1 MKIDIDYA
9 RILIQYGQRLLEKD
23 KNHIEQVVSD
33 LSGIQYD
40 PNPILHLN
48 HYLVLWSRIP
58 GFKVIDYDRLAYQ
71 EGKLVEANLF
81 KRNLFIVPSSEI
93 EMYNAATKRI
103 VRWGRSREQDEYELN
118 SMPEEAEVERI
129 RQAFK
134 KIHAGTLN
142 ELWEYLGVTEEW
154 NAYREGR
161 KQGQLNNYS
170 PVFRTFFSMR
180 MTNQIIISNR
190 LPGTFRQ
197 PVFSLREDIQ
207 ANTVELHASCGT
219 EAMEFS
225 LFKLICSFGITD
237 AVHMKAITG
246 FGKEEINAAL
256 SSLLTKEQIMEI
268 KVEGMKK
275 TYVAAKKQI
284 DSLERQKLGGKN
296 EVTLLSP
303 MEGIIRDKRWLNTFF
318 DYSFHFEYFKKKGMK
333 WPLSILSNNE
343 MVGFVDCSMDRK
355 RKRMQVKE
363 INLQKEQMVDMDLLF
378 DSLCSLARL
387 HDADELFITGEKY
400 IKYS

>member
-1 MKIDIDYA
+1 MQIDIFYVKL
-9 RILIQYGQRLLEKD
+9 LIQYGQRLLEKD
-23 KNHIEQVVSD
+23 RNHIEQVVSD

-71 EGKLVEANLF
+71 ESKLVEANFF
-81 KRNLFIVPSSEI
+81 KRNLFVVPSSEI

-103 VRWGRSREQDEYELN
+103 VRWGKSREQTEYELN
-118 SMPEEAEVERI
+118 SMPEKAEVERI

-134 KIHAGTLN
+134 EIHAGTLN
-142 ELWEYLGVTEEW
+142 ELWEHLGVTEEW
-154 NAYREGR
+154 NTYRKNR
-161 KQGQLNNYS
+161 KQGQLSDYS

-207 ANTVELHASCGT
+207 TNTDKLYEICGK
-219 EAMEFS
+219 EAIEFI
-225 LFKLICSFGITD
+225 LFKLMCSFGITD

-246 FGKEEINAAL
+246 FEKEEITTAL
-256 SSLLTKEQIMEI
+256 SSLLMKEQIVEI

-284 DSLERQKLGGKN
+284 DYLERRKLGGKN

-318 DYSFHFEYFKKKGMK
+318 GYTFRFEYFKKKGMK
-333 WPLSILSNNE
+333 WPLSVLSNNE
-343 MVGFVDCSMDRK
+343 LAGFVDCGMDRK

-387 HDADELFITGEKY
+387 HDAEELFIAGEKY
-400 IKYS
+400 IKY